1 MALDRNP
8 KTVHK
13 ALKYIKVSVANQRAL
28 FGSGAPHYPSRQVEF
43 AEALSRGMKN
53 PKMTQNASWT
63 SFCAPQPEGS
73 HKATMLKDFVFK
85 NCGGN
90 TGSVFNLT
98 ITPDPIRF
106 PGTLTIS
113 ATVDL
118 KQEISAPL
126 TVVLDMKKDFRG
138 DWIDIPC
145 IANVGSC
152 TYSSLCSDLDMAT
165 CPEELKN
172 AGIDCRCPFKAKT
185 YKVSSL
191 SIPVNAAA
199 FLSGDFKVKALVTF
213 GDGGKYSQCIDVQFS
228 VA

>member
-1 MALDRNP
+1 MNMLYCFAICVVLPLVIAD
-8 KTVHK
+8 T
-13 ALKYIKVSVANQRAL
+13 LKFHPRARGQ
-28 FGSGAPHYPSRQVEF
+28 GSS
-43 AEALSRGMKN
+43 
-53 PKMTQNASWT
+53 KMMTGDLA
-63 SFCAPQPEGS
+63 FLEKLLVGS